1 MRTVNIHVAKTRPRR
16 TGFLAGQIAVPSDFD
31 RMGSDAIQNDMT
43 RPWFAIGW
51 FLAWSLFQ
59 AFAVLSVLRGTWVA
73 PDAFPAGVVYDSLI
87 WPEVIFVPLY
97 VAAAALL
104 WRRHWLGSVLAFVAG
119 GGIIYVMI
127 YLLALSGLSGTVNL
141 VADGLFLACTLAA
154 LWQVGSRVSVTRA
167 G

>member
-1 MRTVNIHVAKTRPRR
+1 MI
-16 TGFLAGQIAVPSDFD
+16 
-31 RMGSDAIQNDMT
+31 

-59 AFAVLSVLRGTWVA
+59 TFAVVSVLNGTWVQ
-73 PDAFPAGVVYDSLI
+73 PEAFPAGVVYDSLI
-87 WPEVIFVPLY
+87 WPEVFFVPLY

-141 VADGLFLACTLAA
+141 VADSVFLGCTLLS
-154 LWQVGSRVSVTRA
+154 LWQVGARTAGGPQSDDIGDRSRGSSWFR
-167 G
+167 

>member
-1 MRTVNIHVAKTRPRR
+1 M
-16 TGFLAGQIAVPSDFD
+16 
-31 RMGSDAIQNDMT
+31 
-43 RPWFAIGW
+43 
-51 FLAWSLFQ
+51 
-59 AFAVLSVLRGTWVA
+59 A
-73 PDAFPAGVVYDSLI
+73 PDAFPAGVVYDALI

-119 GGIIYVMI
+119 GGIVYVMI

-154 LWQVGSRVSVTRA
+154 LWQVGAPRPSRHRRLTMESDTSNRGQDVRYEPDERPPLPLTLGLGLQYAVLTVTSVVLTPAILIGTVAAARRTCP